1 MSNPSSQTQISTSS
15 SNYSQKNEA
24 EKQFLRF
31 YLESETKV
39 ILPLEQITEIQKI
52 GISQIVPI
60 PQMPPWVMG
69 IYNWRGNILWML
81 DLGDLIGLK
90 SWYQQGI
97 NTSNYT
103 VIVLSLDREKKSVK
117 SNTIVNLGLIITR
130 VEDIIWCN
138 TDSIQSPPASA
149 VTTAIAPFLKGYW
162 LEQNGDMVLALD
174 GDAII
179 KSMPRNHHDY

>member
-1 MSNPSSQTQISTSS
+1 VSNPTSQTQILKSS
-15 SNYSQKNEA
+15 SNYARKHEA

-39 ILPLEQITEIQKI
+39 ILPLEQITEVQKI
-52 GISQIVPI
+52 GIGQIVPI
-60 PQMPPWVMG
+60 PQMPPWVIG

-81 DLGDLIGLK
+81 DLGHLIGLN

-97 NTSNYT
+97 STSDYT
-103 VIVLSLDREKKSVK
+103 IIVLSVDRGKKSNQNNAIA
-117 SNTIVNLGLIITR
+117 SIGLIITR

-138 TDSIQSPPASA
+138 TDLIQSPPASA

-162 LEQNGDMVLALD
+162 LEPNGDMVLALD
-174 GDAII
+174 ANAII
-179 KSMPRNHHDY
+179 KAMPQNFHD